1 MISTFRDVYLAGDVR
16 LRVVDAKQ
24 VNPFTIMPGYYRH
37 PKHFNN
43 VKKKYRGKTLLSAQE
58 IEDLVAYLVSLK

>member
-1 MISTFRDVYLAGDVR
+1 
-16 LRVVDAKQ
+16 VVDSKQ
-24 VNPFTIMPGYYRH
+24 ANPFTIMPGYYRD

-58 IEDLVAYLVSLK
+58 IETPAVRF